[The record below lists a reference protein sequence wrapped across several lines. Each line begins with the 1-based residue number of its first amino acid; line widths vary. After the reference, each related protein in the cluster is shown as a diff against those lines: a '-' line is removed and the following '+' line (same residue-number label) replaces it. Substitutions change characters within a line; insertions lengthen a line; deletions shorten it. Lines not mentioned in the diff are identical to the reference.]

1 MQNHSEK
8 SIIKWVMNMK
18 ILMIGGTGKISAA
31 VSKLISEKKGAELYL
46 LNRGQKQV
54 DYIPKDHQ
62 LVMDITDEEKVS
74 TILRGMKFDVVA
86 DFIAFKK
93 EDVERDFRLFH
104 GNTKQYIF
112 ISSASV
118 YKKPFSDCR
127 VTEGN
132 SLANPYWEYS
142 RDKIAC
148 ENYLMERYREDG
160 FPVTIIRPSHTY
172 NEETIP
178 VGVHGEFGSWQ
189 VAKRMLEGKQVI
201 IHGDGTSL
209 WTLTH
214 SSDFAKGFVGLMGNI
229 RAIGEAVQITSD
241 ESLTWNQIYEA
252 LADALGVELHAY
264 HIASD
269 FLASCSG
276 YDLTGTLLG
285 DKAHSLVFDNTKL
298 KRLVPDFVA
307 TKRFDEGIRE
317 SVEYI
322 LNHPELQT
330 EDPEFDK
337 WCDMMIFTLEQSK
350 KLI

>member
-1 MQNHSEK
+1 M
-8 SIIKWVMNMK
+8 MK
-18 ILMIGGTGKISAA
+18 ILIIGGTGKISSA
-31 VSKLISEKKGAELYL
+31 VSKLVSEKKGVELYL
-46 LNRGQKQV
+46 VNRGHKQV
-54 DYIPKDHQ
+54 DYVPKDHQ
-62 LVMDITDEEKVS
+62 LIMDINDEEKAA

-86 DFIAFKK
+86 DFIAYQK
-93 EDVERDFRLFH
+93 EDVMRDFRLFQ

-118 YKKPFSDCR
+118 YKKPLADCR

-132 SLANPYWEYS
+132 TVANHYWEYS
-142 RDKIAC
+142 RNKIEC
-148 ENYLMERYREDG
+148 EKYLLERYAEDN

-172 NEETIP
+172 NEESIP
-178 VGVHGEFGSWQ
+178 VCVHGEKGSWQ

-214 SSDFAKGFVGLMGNI
+214 STDFAKGFAGLMGNL
-229 RAIGEAVQITSD
+229 RAIGEIVQITSD

-252 LADALGVELHAY
+252 LAEALGVELHAY
-264 HIASD
+264 HVASD
-269 FLASCSG
+269 FLASCSN

-285 DKAHSLVFDNTKL
+285 DKAHSVMFDNTKL
-298 KRLVPDFVA
+298 KRLVPEFVA

-317 SVEYI
+317 TVEYI
-322 LNHPELQT
+322 LNHPEEQT